1 MVSNSFPAFFFS
13 WYEKEEISMQHSR
26 PNPAVLTQALGQGP
40 IPGTVPLAGDGAGA
54 KQVIARV
61 TAV

>member
-1 MVSNSFPAFFFS
+1 MSDYLVVALH
-13 WYEKEEISMQHSR
+13 EKQITEVKYSPPS
-26 PNPAVLTQALGQGP
+26 PAVLTQALGQRP
-40 IPGTVPLAGDGAGA
+40 IPGAVPLAGDGAGA

>member
-1 MVSNSFPAFFFS
+1 
-13 WYEKEEISMQHSR
+13 MQHSW